1 MNYTLT
7 DTQQAV
13 VEKIADAE
21 MRSVNQVV
29 GLLLAEG
36 ISWTYVDYSPR
47 YGDINSSKLENQI
60 IKEVKDSL

>member
-13 VEKIADAE
+13 VEEIGKAE

-36 ISWTYVDYSPR
+36 INWRYVDYSPK
-47 YGDINSSKLENQI
+47 YDDINESKLEDQLLN
-60 IKEVKDSL
+60 EVKDSL

>member
-13 VEKIADAE
+13 LEEIAKAE
-21 MRSVNQVV
+21 MRSVSQMMA
-29 GLLLAEG
+29 LLIAEG

-47 YGDINSSKLENQI
+47 YGDVNTSKLEDQVIN
-60 IKEVKDSL
+60 ELKDSL